1 VENKSAKPTDHQENM
16 IPIVESPTVANP
28 PHVNQSQTQSQP
40 QIQYVNIT
48 NQKSLDGLSGWLIF
62 WLMAFS
68 VGGIS
73 FITAFFSTVFSLD
86 MMNTSIGVVT
96 AIFALPLAITYLLS
110 VVLIALHKKFAITT
124 SISAFVITTLYI
136 SINIIV
142 AAAEAS
148 SYEESNIGITIGTII
163 TTIVVN
169 GLFALYFMVSK
180 RVKQTLIVK

>member
-1 VENKSAKPTDHQENM
+1 VENQSPKSTSHQDNKA
-16 IPIVESPTVANP
+16 PIVESSAEPKSPNLNP
-28 PHVNQSQTQSQP
+28 AQQ

-48 NQKSLDGLSGWLIF
+48 NQKSLDGLSGWLMF
-62 WLMAFS
+62 WLIIFS
-68 VGGIS
+68 IGGIS

-86 MMNTSIGVVT
+86 VMNTSAGVIT

-124 SISAFVITTLYI
+124 SIAAFVIATLYI

-142 AAAEAS
+142 TAAEAS
-148 SYEESNIGITIGTII
+148 SYEASNIGVPIGMII
-163 TTIVVN
+163 TTIVTN